1 MNGSERSGTLEPLR
15 WESPVEPSPAAVAE
29 RLRAEGVDPYSWSN
43 APGDRYAAHS
53 HAYTKVLMCA
63 AVSITFLVGEAEA
76 AVELTAGEGFVL
88 PAGTR
93 HGAVVGPEG
102 CTCLEGH
109 R

>member
-1 MNGSERSGTLEPLR
+1 VSGPSPPAGFRRLA
-15 WESPVEPSPAAVAE
+15 WETSAEPSTGAVAE

-43 APGDRYAAHS
+43 APGDRYKAHS
-53 HAYTKVLMCA
+53 HAYTKLLMCA
-63 AVSITFLVGEAEA
+63 AGSITFLVGEAEE
-76 AVELTAGEGFVL
+76 AVELSAGQGFVL

-93 HGAVVGPEG
+93 HAAVVGPEG